1 MGEIKKM
8 EFGKKYQVG
17 NFVVFK
23 INKVL
28 RKSEVRELRANMNIP
43 TSEREKLKRAQL
55 PYIKVE
61 ANSGIWAIEFCCNT
75 QVYHMIDQLLG
86 DGSETHINTLHHV
99 FNMWFM
105 DTTVAGDAEYQEA
118 KAVALKSFMGRVQ
131 AKPISDEEDKKI
143 LDEMENDENQKA
155 AIIEMAKH
163 AEGEEG
169 NNEG

>member
-1 MGEIKKM
+1 M

-23 INKVL
+23 VNKVL
-28 RKSEVRELRANMNIP
+28 RKSEVRELRANMGIP
-43 TSEREKLKRAQL
+43 TEEREKLKRAQL

-86 DGSETHINTLHHV
+86 KNDENSVNTLHHV

-105 DTTVAGDAEYQEA
+105 DTTIPGDKEYQEA
-118 KAVALKSFMGRVQ
+118 KAVALKGFMDRVK
-131 AKPISDEEDKKI
+131 AAPVSDEEDNKI
-143 LDEMENDENQKA
+143 LDEMQEDEKQKA
-155 AIIEMAKH
+155 AIIDMAKH
-163 AEGEEG
+163 LEGKEG
-169 NNEG
+169 DNEGK